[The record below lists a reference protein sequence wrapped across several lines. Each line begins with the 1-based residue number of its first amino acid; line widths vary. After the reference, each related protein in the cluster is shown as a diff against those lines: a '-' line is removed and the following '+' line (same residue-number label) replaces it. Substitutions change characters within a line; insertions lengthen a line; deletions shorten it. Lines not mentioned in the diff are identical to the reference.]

1 MDGVFMRKINHLLLI
16 LLGLWILAGFLGL
29 IRDKMVLE
37 QQIVRLHVVAHS
49 NSGRDQMLKMRVRD
63 DVLGYLES
71 TLPDCTDPAQAYE
84 YLSNDLMNI
93 QQLAQTT
100 LQTLGAEESVTVT
113 LEREAFPIRHYD
125 TFSLPS
131 GIYRSLRISI
141 GDAAGKNWWCV
152 VFPSL
157 CVPSSSQELKSVA
170 AGAGF
175 SQELGNTLTGEEGY
189 EVRFFLL
196 DLWGRLEN
204 ILH

>member
-16 LLGLWILAGFLGL
+16 LLGFWILGGFAGL
-29 IRDKMVLE
+29 IRDKMVLKQE
-37 QQIVRLHVVAHS
+37 IVRLHVVAHS
-49 NSGRDQMLKMRVRD
+49 DSDRDQMLKMRVRD
-63 DVLGYLES
+63 DVISYLDS
-71 TLPDCTDPAQAYE
+71 ALTDCTDPTQAYD
-84 YLSNDLMNI
+84 YLSENLTNI
-93 QQLAQTT
+93 QQLAQAA
-100 LQTLGAEESVTVT
+100 LYTLGAEESVTVS
-113 LEREAFPIRHYD
+113 LERESFPIRHYD

-157 CVPSSSQELKSVA
+157 CVPSSAQELKSVA

-175 SQELGNTLTGEEGY
+175 SRELGSTLTGEEGY

-196 DLWGRLEN
+196 DLWGRIEN